1 MSRTAR
7 FGSRA
12 DAALLIGCLLLALLL
27 RALPDHLRT
36 PIASTVRRSVLTP
49 LVSMQ
54 YRAERV
60 RHALDSFEARALVA
74 DSVALRAADASALE
88 SENSQLR
95 RLLGLGARLR
105 WGFVPAQAL
114 HSRTA
119 GEEFSVTL
127 TAGAGAGIR
136 AYSPVI
142 APDGIVGMVQSV
154 EPGMSHAILY
164 SHPDFRVSAMTVDEG
179 ALGIVRAHLGS
190 GAERYL
196 LELHGVPFRTSLTAG
211 ALVVSTG
218 LGGTYPRGIPIGTI
232 VREIRTSEGWART
245 YLVRPAVLP
254 PDVGAVMVLS
264 PERARV
270 GLEGV
275 WAIARLDSASRAV
288 AAAGD
293 SVNRAQAAA
302 AAREAPAT
310 AAIARDSV
318 PTDTAARPA
327 PPAAPVLT
335 QAQRDSIRLVRAARA
350 RRDSIRRA
358 QARRDSAEARDTAP
372 VRDSVRRDSI
382 DGGMR

>member
-27 RALPDHLRT
+27 RAPSNPLRA
-36 PIASTVRRSVLTP
+36 PIASALRRGVLTP

-60 RHALDSFEARALVA
+60 RHALDSFEARALIA

-88 SENSQLR
+88 SENAQLR

-114 HSRTA
+114 HSRATA
-119 GEEFSVTL
+119 EEFSITL
-127 TAGAGAGIR
+127 TAGSRAGVR

-142 APDGIVGMVQSV
+142 APDGLVGMVQSV

-196 LELHGVPFRTSLTAG
+196 LELHGVPFRTSLTPG

-218 LGGTYPRGIPIGTI
+218 LGGTYPRGIPIGTV

-264 PERARV
+264 PERARS

-288 AAAGD
+288 AVAGD
-293 SVNRAQAAA
+293 SVIRAGGSAGARGGPAPAAA
-302 AAREAPAT
+302 T
-310 AAIARDSV
+310 RDSGRI
-318 PTDTAARPA
+318 DTAARSAPA
-327 PPAAPVLT
+327 SAALT
-335 QAQRDSIRLVRAARA
+335 QVQRDSLRLVRAARA
-350 RRDSIRRA
+350 RRDSIRRE
-358 QARRDSAEARDTAP
+358 QARRDSADARAAP
-372 VRDSVRRDSI
+372 VRDSVRGDSLE
-382 DGGMR
+382 GGTQ